1 MNKNIEDQLL
11 TLSQAERDYVQKILK
26 EFEESG
32 TSKSYSKLITDDYK
46 EVPVDIE
53 TFVTDDNYLG
63 RAWKDSSGKLKLYPF
78 WLDILKQLFPDNVTT
93 SVNTFIESGA
103 RGLGKSEIAAG
114 IVFPYLMYRVMCMKD
129 SLSFYKLKP
138 TEKICFAFMNIKL
151 ALAEEIA
158 VDKFQK
164 TIQRS
169 PWFMSQGKMTSR
181 NNADY
186 WVPPEPI
193 SVIIGSQS
201 SDLIGK
207 PIYAC
212 FCDEISFIRN
222 MDIDRQKEI
231 AIDMV
236 NTALGGMQTRF
247 ISNGKNPTLMV
258 LASSKRSD
266 KSFLEEH
273 MRNKAEQDGDNVL
286 IVDKPVWEVK
296 PKGTYQE
303 RTFKVAVGNKFLE
316 SVVIPP
322 EDEDNEEDY
331 VLRGYQILNVPY
343 DFKPNFLQDIDRAL
357 CDYAGISSSELSKY
371 ISGVMVNNCIKEE
384 RKNAFTKDILE
395 IGNDPNDKVQYYDF
409 FDINAIPYRLR
420 DKPLYIHLD
429 MSISGDMT
437 GIAGTFID
445 GKKPS
450 TDNNFSK
457 DLYYSLGFS
466 VSIKAPKG
474 RQVSF
479 EKNRNFIRWLREQ
492 GFRIKE
498 ISADTFQSYDLLQQL
513 SAEGFKTAVLS
524 VDRVDTDRICKP
536 YQAFKSA
543 IYETRFEMYYSREL
557 VDEIINLE
565 RNINSGKIDHPV
577 AFRKDVADAVCG
589 SMFTASKHAEEYAFE
604 YGESIDIMEQVNVDQ
619 EERTKEAITMN
630 FEDMLKGTQLFT
642 SNTESTPGII
652 PSTHAPTYDE
662 SAMYAAQ
669 GILVW

>member
-1 MNKNIEDQLL
+1 
-11 TLSQAERDYVQKILK
+11 
-26 EFEESG
+26 
-32 TSKSYSKLITDDYK
+32 
-46 EVPVDIE
+46 
-53 TFVTDDNYLG
+53 
-63 RAWKDSSGKLKLYPF
+63 
-78 WLDILKQLFPDNVTT
+78 
-93 SVNTFIESGA
+93 
-103 RGLGKSEIAAG
+103 
-114 IVFPYLMYRVMCMKD
+114 
-129 SLSFYKLKP
+129 
-138 TEKICFAFMNIKL
+138 
-151 ALAEEIA
+151 
-158 VDKFQK
+158 
-164 TIQRS
+164 
-169 PWFMSQGKMTSR
+169 
-181 NNADY
+181 
-186 WVPPEPI
+186 
-193 SVIIGSQS
+193 
-201 SDLIGK
+201 
-207 PIYAC
+207 
-212 FCDEISFIRN
+212 
-222 MDIDRQKEI
+222 MDIDRQKAI

-322 EDEDNEEDY
+322 EDEDNEEEY

-409 FDINAIPYRLR
+409 FDMNAIPYRLR

-619 EERTKEAITMN
+619 EQRTKEAITMD

-642 SNTESTPGII
+642 SNTESKPGIVQ
-652 PSTHAPTYDE
+652 STHIPTYDE

>member
-26 EFEESG
+26 EFEEEG
-32 TSKSYSKLITDDYK
+32 ISKSYSKLITDDYK

-63 RAWKDSSGKLKLYPF
+63 RAWKDSSGNLKLYPF

-129 SLSFYKLKP
+129 PLSFYKLKP

-652 PSTHAPTYDE
+652 PSTHTPTYDE